1 MKLYIVW
8 AMPKNSNDRL
18 DEKPLTSM
26 ALTAKQ
32 VEKVKE
38 AASKDGWHGF
48 RVVEDSNEVP
58 DFTKGINL

>member
-18 DEKPLTSM
+18 DEKTLTSM

-48 RVVEDSNEVP
+48 RVVEDNNELP
-58 DFTKGINL
+58 DFTKAMNL

>member
-18 DEKPLTSM
+18 DEKTLTSM